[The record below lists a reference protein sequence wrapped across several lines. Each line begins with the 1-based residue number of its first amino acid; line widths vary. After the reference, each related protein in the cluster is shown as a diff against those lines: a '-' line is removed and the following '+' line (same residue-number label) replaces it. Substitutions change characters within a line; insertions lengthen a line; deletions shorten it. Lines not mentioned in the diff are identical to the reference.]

1 MATAFVLELTAGAQY
16 NAGLLTR
23 TGEWILIEPAG
34 DTRLPLTRIQKLIGT
49 YMLQSKRSKPNGYL
63 RVRADLTQLV
73 QGRKAYCRRSNSR
86 VTTNDFFIYA
96 IAQSLVRFPLMAA
109 AIDESGEHLFIPEDI
124 GIGFAVAAPQ
134 GLVVPVI
141 KRMQSKKL
149 SETAIESEE
158 LLKKARSN
166 KLLPD
171 DFDGATMV
179 LTGLGMYGIDYF
191 YAVSPL
197 SAAGIV
203 SIGNFEDVS
212 VPVEGGY
219 AIRKMM
225 YIGLAFDQRLIGE
238 FYAAQ
243 FLRHMTEYL
252 EKPSELQC

>member
-1 MATAFVLELTAGAQY
+1 MFDAAKDNRLT
-16 NAGLLTR
+16 
-23 TGEWILIEPAG
+23 
-34 DTRLPLTRIQKLIGT
+34 LTRIQKLIGH
-49 YMLQSKRSKPNGYL
+49 YMLESKRTKPHGYL
-63 RVRADLTQLV
+63 RVRPDLTKLV

-96 IAQSLVRFPLMAA
+96 IAQSIVRYPLIAA
-109 AIDESGEHLFIPEDI
+109 AIDNIGDRLVIPEDI
-124 GIGFAVAAPQ
+124 GVGFAVAAPQ

-141 KRMQSKKL
+141 KQMQRKSL
-149 SETAIESEE
+149 AETAIASEE
-158 LLKKARSN
+158 LLKKSRAN

-179 LTGLGMYGIDYF
+179 LTGLGMYGVDYF

-212 VPVEGGY
+212 VPLEDGFAV
-219 AIRKMM
+219 RKMM
-225 YIGLAFDQRLIGE
+225 YIGLAFDQRLIDE

-243 FLRHMTEYL
+243 FLSHMTAYL
-252 EKPSELQC
+252 QDPPDLHNM